1 MGMEVSAS
9 RRQFVQTASIGA
21 AAVATV
27 GCASVVTQDKGPRV
41 VVVGGGWGGG
51 GTARALLQSG
61 VPMSVTLI
69 EPNERFMSCPL
80 STHYVTGHAPAEF
93 FEMSYASL
101 VKGGVSHVRARVKA
115 IDRSRKV
122 VVAGDRNIAYDFLV
136 LSPGI
141 EYMEEAMPGFAEGRS
156 SLPVGFR
163 MFEQTAVRQ
172 EFERY
177 LETGGD
183 FVITVPKPP
192 YRCPPAPYERAALMA
207 EVIQKRRV
215 KGRIVVLDEN
225 PNPMPPPIAKP
236 ILASFGELYKNQIE
250 YVNNVELRGVD
261 ARSKVV
267 ATSKGDVRYQAAN
280 LVLPMRAPALVREAG
295 LGQRWA
301 DVKLP
306 TFLSAVDESV
316 YVIGDACGLP
326 LPKSGHLAFETGQ
339 LVARHIA
346 SRAKSAG
353 MAAPAA
359 TMPNGICWAYMTAKE
374 AIGIHVATSWEPGG
388 PPKLQFKVDP
398 ARNMAAG
405 DGAMQWGR
413 SMWNTMFG

>member
-1 MGMEVSAS
+1 MSAHVSAG
-9 RRQFVQTASIGA
+9 RRRFVQAASIGA
-21 AAVATV
+21 AAAATV
-27 GCASVVTQDKGPRV
+27 GCASVVKPEGPRV
-41 VVVGGGWGGG
+41 VIVGGGWGGG
-51 GTARALLQSG
+51 GTARALIESG
-61 VPMSVTLI
+61 VPINVTLI

-80 STHYVTGHAPAEF
+80 SSHYVTGHATAESF
-93 FEMSYASL
+93 QVSYASL
-101 VKGGVSHVRARVKA
+101 VKSGVSHVRDRVTA

-122 VVAGDRNIAYDFLV
+122 IVAGGREIAYDFLV

-141 EYMEEAMPGFAEGRS
+141 EYMEEAMPGFAEGRA

-172 EFERY
+172 EFDRF
-177 LETGGD
+177 LKTGGD

-207 EVIQKRRV
+207 EVIQKRKV
-215 KGRIVVLDEN
+215 TGKIIVLDEN

-236 ILASFGELYKNQIE
+236 ILASFAELYKNQIE
-250 YVNNVELRGVD
+250 YVNNVEIMGVD
-261 ARSKVV
+261 ARRKVLS
-267 ATSKGDVRYQAAN
+267 TSKGDIRYEAAN
-280 LVLPMRAPALVREAG
+280 VVLPMRAPALIRQAG

-306 TFLSAVDESV
+306 TFLSAVDDSV

-339 LVARHIA
+339 LVAGHIA
-346 SRAKSAG
+346 SRVKSTG
-353 MAAPAA
+353 TVAPTA
-359 TMPNGICWAYMTAKE
+359 TMPNGICWAFMSAKE
-374 AIGIHVATSWEPGG
+374 AIGIHVATSWESGS

-398 ARNMAAG
+398 ARNAAAG

-413 SMWNTMFG
+413 SMWNAMFG

>member
-1 MGMEVSAS
+1 MSAHVSAG
-9 RRQFVQTASIGA
+9 RRRFVQAASIGA
-21 AAVATV
+21 AAAATV
-27 GCASVVTQDKGPRV
+27 GCASVVKQEGPRV
-41 VVVGGGWGGG
+41 VIVGGGWGGG
-51 GTARALLQSG
+51 GAARVLIESG

-80 STHYVTGHAPAEF
+80 SSHYVTGHATAESF
-93 FEMSYASL
+93 QMSYAAL
-101 VKGGVSHVRARVKA
+101 VKGGVSHVRERVTA
-115 IDRSRKV
+115 IDRTRKV
-122 VVAGDRNIAYDFLV
+122 IVLGGREIAYDFLV

-141 EYMEEAMPGFAEGRS
+141 EYMEEAMPGYAEGRA

-172 EFERY
+172 EFDRF
-177 LETGGD
+177 LKTGGD

-207 EVIQKRRV
+207 EVIQKRKV
-215 KGRIVVLDEN
+215 TGKVIVLDEN

-236 ILASFGELYKNQIE
+236 ILASFAELYKNQIE
-250 YVNNVELRGVD
+250 YVNNVEILGVD
-261 ARSKVV
+261 ARRKVLS
-267 ATSKGDVRYQAAN
+267 TSKGDIRYQAAN
-280 LVLPMRAPALVREAG
+280 VVLPMRAPALISQAG

-346 SRAKSAG
+346 SRVKSAST
-353 MAAPAA
+353 AAPAA
-359 TMPNGICWAYMTAKE
+359 TMPNGICWAYMSARE

-398 ARNMAAG
+398 ARNAAAG

-413 SMWNTMFG
+413 SMWNAMFG